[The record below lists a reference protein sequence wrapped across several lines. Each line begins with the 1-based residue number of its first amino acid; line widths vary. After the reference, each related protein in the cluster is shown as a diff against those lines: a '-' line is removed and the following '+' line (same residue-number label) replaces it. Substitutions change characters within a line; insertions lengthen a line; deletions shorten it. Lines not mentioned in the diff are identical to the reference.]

1 VQLKAAYLISDHC
14 YDTDIIYL
22 KQRHTTVKSMNG
34 GGNRKLLIMNK
45 WPMTQIL
52 YILSNGILQ
61 SSRWMVGAI
70 QNYWLWIS

>member
-45 WPMTQIL
+45 
-52 YILSNGILQ
+52 
-61 SSRWMVGAI
+61 
-70 QNYWLWIS
+70 